1 VSTLSVEDV
10 IVKGPVIKGGV
21 VEGVDSL
28 FAG

>member
-10 IVKGPVIKGGV
+10 IVKGPVINGGV